1 MLLCP
6 LLIGGPSAYE
16 HSEGGRPRRVGGRGE
31 IAQMALL
38 AHGDRGLAFGA
49 HVLARALARH
59 LLFGEGGELP
69 ARERLHEGH
78 QVVDLRLGEA
88 EPLHAAVEVR
98 VRHAALV
105 VVIHHVPERGERAV
119 VHVGRRDG
127 DVAESGRLEG
137 ADVVRLLGDQE
148 APELGEVGLDGELV
162 HLLQVSRAHGAG
174 RLARQVDEVGLVR
187 GDADVVELLV
197 GEERAHGREGVAG
210 VAAALAVEEAPAA
223 LGSRADRLLVARDE
237 TVEGRVPGVLG
248 ALEGGDRRGDVVVGR
263 VVAEDARE
271 GLAVLREGAHLGD
284 HVVGRLL
291 AHLDRVQDGEL
302 RLLLERRRAPV
313 PELGRVEHRVEHRRA
328 VALRALGGRGHAVG
342 HRLVVD
348 EAARGVVAGGARHL
362 VVDREALVVEQL
374 VAERDLVRRWRRRG
388 RDGKLVE
395 DGGDAA
401 GEPPLQRGGEPGGER
416 RACEHETLPADQH
429 GPSFRVTASVYSTS
443 TARRGAGLLPR
454 VAAHQ
459 LGLAERV
466 PPDGLQERRLG
477 RAGRKLGDGVQ
488 RVEPEGVAVRRTA
501 RRTGPAVPG
510 AAKVVRAL
518 PAAVVQ
524 RRRGPHA
531 LGAAGGARRHA
542 VQHPVH
548 PGARGRVGV
557 VAHEREALRPRRRIG
572 PGERGREILPVA
584 SVLAGD
590 RVARLEGAR
599 LELEGHGCSSRSHQG
614 GGEGDRQPQGATARH
629 GRETSRAGRACPGT
643 ATASS
648 PSASWSISEERQ
660 WAGRPGCAHDAEAG
674 RRSARWPGGDR
685 LVSTDPHPAM
695 AGGSRAEEAALR
707 DAHRA
712 ETDRLLRS
720 RLDLTVVLFLVFV
733 GASVVIESMQAPTR
747 GRPVMLVYA
756 LEGLACLLAV
766 VACRLPGFLLG
777 PRAIAAALAST
788 LAALLSAYNASV
800 GGSVERLAMAQV
812 CLLTG
817 VVVLL
822 PWGWRAQ
829 LVVAGAAF
837 ASFGLALPHLF
848 TSDNLLMSVLAL
860 VTGTTTTTWGAFFLE
875 RYRTDAML
883 RAARQAA
890 EAEIAATLLR
900 VGETLDAHLG
910 RPDMLERVNRLVVE
924 SLGCDW
930 SSIFVY
936 DEAHQAFR
944 LYSNVGS
951 SPAVVAE
958 LADLEFPWDSLP
970 LLDALRPGAVLE
982 MAGTG
987 DQDLVPPDLMRRL
1000 GMASSLCAP
1009 ICRRE
1014 EIIGTLSS
1022 GYRTRTGPFSAKQR
1036 RLALGIA
1043 NAIAVALEN
1052 ARLIADLQSA
1062 SRLKSEFVA
1071 TMSHELRTPLNVI
1084 TGYADLLVEGTF
1096 GPLTTEQRDTIE
1108 RVRRSAFE
1116 LLDLVNAT
1124 LDLGRL
1130 EAGRETVERTPVD
1143 LDALFAELGGELDPL
1158 VPPAVALHWQNRV
1171 GRAPVL
1177 TDRVTMKTG

>member
-1 MLLCP
+1 M
-6 LLIGGPSAYE
+6 
-16 HSEGGRPRRVGGRGE
+16 
-31 IAQMALL
+31 
-38 AHGDRGLAFGA
+38 
-49 HVLARALARH
+49 
-59 LLFGEGGELP
+59 
-69 ARERLHEGH
+69 
-78 QVVDLRLGEA
+78 
-88 EPLHAAVEVR
+88 
-98 VRHAALV
+98 
-105 VVIHHVPERGERAV
+105 
-119 VHVGRRDG
+119 
-127 DVAESGRLEG
+127 
-137 ADVVRLLGDQE
+137 
-148 APELGEVGLDGELV
+148 
-162 HLLQVSRAHGAG
+162 
-174 RLARQVDEVGLVR
+174 
-187 GDADVVELLV
+187 
-197 GEERAHGREGVAG
+197 
-210 VAAALAVEEAPAA
+210 
-223 LGSRADRLLVARDE
+223 
-237 TVEGRVPGVLG
+237 
-248 ALEGGDRRGDVVVGR
+248 
-263 VVAEDARE
+263 
-271 GLAVLREGAHLGD
+271 
-284 HVVGRLL
+284 
-291 AHLDRVQDGEL
+291 
-302 RLLLERRRAPV
+302 
-313 PELGRVEHRVEHRRA
+313 
-328 VALRALGGRGHAVG
+328 
-342 HRLVVD
+342 
-348 EAARGVVAGGARHL
+348 
-362 VVDREALVVEQL
+362 
-374 VAERDLVRRWRRRG
+374 
-388 RDGKLVE
+388 
-395 DGGDAA
+395 
-401 GEPPLQRGGEPGGER
+401 
-416 RACEHETLPADQH
+416 
-429 GPSFRVTASVYSTS
+429 
-443 TARRGAGLLPR
+443 
-454 VAAHQ
+454 
-459 LGLAERV
+459 
-466 PPDGLQERRLG
+466 
-477 RAGRKLGDGVQ
+477 
-488 RVEPEGVAVRRTA
+488 
-501 RRTGPAVPG
+501 
-510 AAKVVRAL
+510 
-518 PAAVVQ
+518 
-524 RRRGPHA
+524 
-531 LGAAGGARRHA
+531 
-542 VQHPVH
+542 
-548 PGARGRVGV
+548 
-557 VAHEREALRPRRRIG
+557 
-572 PGERGREILPVA
+572 
-584 SVLAGD
+584 
-590 RVARLEGAR
+590 
-599 LELEGHGCSSRSHQG
+599 
-614 GGEGDRQPQGATARH
+614 
-629 GRETSRAGRACPGT
+629 
-643 ATASS
+643 
-648 PSASWSISEERQ
+648 
-660 WAGRPGCAHDAEAG
+660 
-674 RRSARWPGGDR
+674 
-685 LVSTDPHPAM
+685 STDPRPAV

-756 LEGLACLLAV
+756 LEALACLLAV

-777 PRAIAAALAST
+777 PRAIAAGLAST

-829 LVVAGAAF
+829 LVVAGATF

-848 TSDNLLMSVLAL
+848 TSDSLLMSVLAL

-883 RAARQAA
+883 RAARQAE

-958 LADLEFPWDSLP
+958 LAELEFPWGSVP

-982 MAGTG
+982 MAGTR

-1000 GMASSLCAP
+1000 GMASSLCVP

-1158 VPPAVALHWQNRV
+1158 VPPAVALHWQNRI
-1171 GRAPVL
+1171 GGAPVL
-1177 TDRVTMKTG
+1177 TDRVKLKTVLKNLVGNALKFTLAGRVDVTASAASGALTIAVRDTGIGIAAEHLSVIFEMFRQVDGSATRRFGGVGLGLHIAKRLVTILGGRLEVESTPQVGSTFTVAIPARVARERRAVGGDYRRAIQ